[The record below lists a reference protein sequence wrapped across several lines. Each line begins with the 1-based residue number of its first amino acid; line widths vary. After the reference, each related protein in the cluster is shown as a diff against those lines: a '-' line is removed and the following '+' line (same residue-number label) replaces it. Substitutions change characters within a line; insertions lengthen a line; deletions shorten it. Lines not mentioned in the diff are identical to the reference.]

1 MGNFHQNYKNK
12 EINKEFLDS
21 EKPFKREPSIK
32 ASIVFVE
39 SQSISPINKK
49 LVKKNQ
55 IIEFEYPE
63 ETYKYMKLINFL
75 KRKIGSDKTNSLIN
89 VINFKNNES
98 IKFSLFNNQEIVK
111 EILGS
116 DYGIVV
122 TLIREILIQTDNLDE
137 ISSNQE
143 FKKDEVIK
151 KHKKTLSLGV
161 MNLKQKI

>member
-1 MGNFHQNYKNK
+1 M
-12 EINKEFLDS
+12 
-21 EKPFKREPSIK
+21 
-32 ASIVFVE
+32 
-39 SQSISPINKK
+39 
-49 LVKKNQ
+49 
-55 IIEFEYPE
+55 
-63 ETYKYMKLINFL
+63 